1 MSTEHDAP
9 VEHEHADVTG
19 GWLRPAV
26 FCAIDGLVSNFA
38 LLAGV
43 AGGGASR
50 HVIILAGL
58 AGLSAGAFS
67 MAAGE
72 YTSVASQAENAQ
84 AEIAKE
90 RAELLQNPDGELAE
104 LAATFVDRG
113 VEPDLAREVARQ
125 IHADPDVAVE
135 VHARDELGV
144 TMNDLPSPLL
154 AAVSSFVSFAVGA
167 IIPVL
172 PFLLGA
178 NALLPVVIVSL
189 LGLFGCGAIVTR
201 LTARPWWFG
210 GLRQLILGAVAA
222 GLTYFIG
229 NLVGAGLA

>member
-1 MSTEHDAP
+1 
-9 VEHEHADVTG
+9 
-19 GWLRPAV
+19 
-26 FCAIDGLVSNFA
+26 
-38 LLAGV
+38 
-43 AGGGASR
+43 
-50 HVIILAGL
+50 
-58 AGLSAGAFS
+58 